1 MIRTLEELRNFE
13 NLCLNLN
20 TQIINKN
27 GNQLTDIE
35 LAQIMDI
42 YFSNQ
47 LEWLDRMTK
56 QNYTFSLFKID
67 DRIVGVS
74 GIDHDDLQIRD
85 NSVHIE
91 FQNMGIYQRLMKHT
105 SDWLKRNKQGIAY
118 YLFIEKIDN
127 NRETILNHI
136 NLGFVLLDRSTQS
149 EPTYTSD
156 INRKTYTSL
165 GGKDYL
171 VFRTPGHH
179 NINFLKYS
187 ARGGRCSGI
196 YIGNGIILTA
206 DHCDRY
212 DLPDFNSA
220 RIDVNQLIFPFF
232 KPRTVPNYF
241 NVRSQF
247 FRYPNRTS
255 SGENITNDFAI
266 IKLSNVE
273 ANKFNKDMEVI
284 PLLQDNLTIHGEVL
298 SPDNIDSQ
306 SQNLNYSTYGI
317 NSDNIRTTKINHFD
331 NRKIKRYYDRHATKP
346 TLPENMIGDSFP
358 NTLNNFRKKINCVKV
373 VDGDVQLE
381 PGDSGGPHYH
391 IKESTG
397 QIFYIGPTGL
407 RNYSYCQDEF
417 LNTTVPSVY
426 QHKHFIKSHYPGD
439 LLIYNFA
446 SDTFLFE

>member
-1 MIRTLEELRNFE
+1 
-13 NLCLNLN
+13 
-20 TQIINKN
+20 
-27 GNQLTDIE
+27 
-35 LAQIMDI
+35 
-42 YFSNQ
+42 
-47 LEWLDRMTK
+47 
-56 QNYTFSLFKID
+56 
-67 DRIVGVS
+67 
-74 GIDHDDLQIRD
+74 
-85 NSVHIE
+85 
-91 FQNMGIYQRLMKHT
+91 MKHT
-105 SDWLKRNKQGIAY
+105 NDWLKKNKYNIPY
-118 YLFIEKIDN
+118 YLFTEKTGNPVEDKKK
-127 NRETILNHI
+127 ILNHI
-136 NLGFVLLDRSTQS
+136 NSGLVLLDRST
-149 EPTYTSD
+149 ERRATYKSGV
-156 INRKTYTSL
+156 NLKTYTSL

-171 VFRTPGHH
+171 VFRTPGNH
-179 NINFLKYS
+179 NINFVTYS
-187 ARGGRCSGI
+187 ARGGGHCSGI

-206 DHCDRY
+206 DHCDR
-212 DLPDFNSA
+212 DDPPDFNSA
-220 RIDVNQLIFPFF
+220 RIEVNKLKFHFF
-232 KPRTVPNYF
+232 KPRTVHNDFVHNDF
-241 NVRSQF
+241 NVSSQF
-247 FRYPNRTS
+247 FRYPDRTS
-255 SGENITNDFAI
+255 NGENITNDFAI

-298 SPDNIDSQ
+298 SSDNIDSQ

-317 NSDNIRTTKINHFD
+317 NSNNIRTTKINHFD
-331 NRKIKRYYDRHATKP
+331 NRKIKRYYDRHAAKP